1 MIDSAEIYRAAFFEG
16 IRPERLLTVSEW
28 ADEHRYLSQKASS
41 EPGRWRTSRTPYLK
55 EILDTLSSSNQTQRV
70 VFMAGAQIG
79 KTETGL
85 NWFGYIVHHVPG
97 PMLIVQPT
105 VDLAKKVSKQRLAPM
120 IEESPC
126 LRERIAESRSKD
138 SGNTMQMKEFPGGV
152 LMLTGANSAVGLRSM
167 PIRFLMLD
175 EIDSYPSDVEGEGD
189 PVKLAERRTTTFS
202 RRKIYMVSTPTLRD
216 SSRIEREYEASD
228 KRLYY
233 VPCPHCEN
241 MDWIRWKNIRWDND
255 DPKTARLFC
264 ESCGCLIEEHHKT
277 DMLLRGEWRATS
289 ASADGKTAG
298 FHLSSLYSPLGWKS
312 WVEIVGEFLAAKSD
326 PPRLKE
332 FVNTVLAE
340 TWEESYSAKIGAEA
354 LAERAEEYALLTVP
368 EGGLLL
374 TAGVD
379 VQDNRLAVKVKAWGK
394 DEESWLVNWI
404 EIYGDPSDLTARG
417 PWAQVDSVLE
427 QEYEHASGAKMK
439 VRATAVDTGG
449 HFTHEAYVYCRNR
462 KQKNIIA
469 VKGSSTPGKAAI
481 GKPSRQDVNFKN
493 QTIKGGV
500 DLWLIG
506 VDTIK
511 ATVYGRLKLANESGA
526 GAFHF
531 PIGLTDEYYKQL
543 TAEKQITRYV
553 NGYPKRT
560 WIKKDGA
567 RNEALDCE
575 VYAYA
580 ALQYFYTRTN
590 RNNIWLNAEKILDKL
605 KTSGETDQKASTEN
619 HGVDPPPPMPPRSP
633 NPHLSRRRPGFK
645 VKGW

>member
-1 MIDSAEIYRAAFFEG
+1 
-16 IRPERLLTVSEW
+16 
-28 ADEHRYLSQKASS
+28 
-41 EPGRWRTSRTPYLK
+41 
-55 EILDTLSSSNQTQRV
+55 
-70 VFMAGAQIG
+70 
-79 KTETGL
+79 
-85 NWFGYIVHHVPG
+85 
-97 PMLIVQPT
+97 
-105 VDLAKKVSKQRLAPM
+105 M
-120 IEESPC
+120 IEE
-126 LRERIAESRSKD
+126 R
-138 SGNTMQMKEFPGGV
+138 
-152 LMLTGANSAVGLRSM
+152 
-167 PIRFLMLD
+167 
-175 EIDSYPSDVEGEGD
+175 
-189 PVKLAERRTTTFS
+189 
-202 RRKIYMVSTPTLRD
+202 
-216 SSRIEREYEASD
+216 
-228 KRLYY
+228 
-233 VPCPHCEN
+233 
-241 MDWIRWKNIRWDND
+241 
-255 DPKTARLFC
+255 
-264 ESCGCLIEEHHKT
+264 HKT
-277 DMLLRGEWRATS
+277 DMLNTGEWRAT
-289 ASADGKTAG
+289 APFEGKTAG
-298 FHLSSLYSPLGWKS
+298 FHISSLYSPLGWKS
-312 WVEIVGEFLAAKSD
+312 WEDIVGEFLAAKDD

-332 FVNTVLAE
+332 WVNTVLGE
-340 TWEESYSAKIGAEA
+340 SWEESYSAKIGAEA

-368 EGGLLL
+368 QGGLIL

-394 DEESWLVNWI
+394 DEESWLVNWM
-404 EIYGDPSDLTARG
+404 EIYGDPADLTERG
-417 PWAQVDSVLE
+417 PWAQVDSVLA

-462 KQKNIIA
+462 KQKNVFA

-511 ATVYGRLKLANESGA
+511 ATIYGRLKLGKEEGGGA
-526 GAFHF
+526 YHF
-531 PIGLTDEYYKQL
+531 PLGLSDEYYKQL

-553 NGYPKRT
+553 NGHPKRI

-575 VYAYA
+575 VYSYA

-605 KTSGETDQKASTEN
+605 KPSDETDHKASKEN
-619 HGVDPPPPMPPRSP
+619 HGEDPRPPMPPRSS